1 MKKMYLILTL
11 STFFILL
18 LSCSTQ
24 NVPSVE
30 NVNNQV
36 PLRKV
41 KPRKQTP
48 MDSAQHIKFNQN
60 NQKQSLLTPSKS
72 KRKKG
77 L

>member
-1 MKKMYLILTL
+1 MKMMYLILTL
-11 STFFILL
+11 STLLILL
-18 LSCSTQ
+18 LGCSTQ
-24 NVPSVE
+24 NAPNVE
-30 NVNNQV
+30 NVNYRI

-48 MDSAQHIKFNQN
+48 IDSAQYIKINQN
-60 NQKQSLLTPSKS
+60 NQKKSLLTPSKS

>member
-1 MKKMYLILTL
+1 MKKMFLILKL

-18 LSCSTQ
+18 LSCSPQ
-24 NVPSVE
+24 NVPTVE
-30 NVNNQV
+30 NINNQV

-41 KPRKQTP
+41 KPRKQTAI
-48 MDSAQHIKFNQN
+48 DSAQHIKFNQN
-60 NQKQSLLTPSKS
+60 NQKKSLLTPSKS

>member
-24 NVPSVE
+24 NVPNVE

-41 KPRKQTP
+41 KPRKQTR

-60 NQKQSLLTPSKS
+60 NQKKSLLTPSKS
-72 KRKKG
+72 MRKKG